1 MLTLQNS
8 FDIEGISS
16 CCSIVWHKGNYIL
29 LLYCLH
35 ADNLSWINDQIINYI
50 MNDFALRKVYMQLLG
65 AFIVVAIK
73 KIHQLAKMS
82 LLEVEIWSCVSLD
95 GNSHSSFSKQSW
107 KIKMYSST
115 LLFHEKLLPKM
126 SISEKLFSCLTNS
139 LVNITKDMM
148 GVRRKVV
155 FIFQG
160 LRCSQSKHGHRARR
174 EGEIPPD
181 IRCKQSPDCIYE
193 MPGMLEQSVFCP
205 ALAQTPSKPS
215 YKNSCFI
222 SLK

>member
-8 FDIEGISS
+8 FDIKGISS
-16 CCSIVWHKGNYIL
+16 WCSIWHKGNYIL

-35 ADNLSWINDQIINYI
+35 ADDLSWINDQIINYV

-73 KIHQLAKMS
+73 KNTSACKDVTV
-82 LLEVEIWSCVSLD
+82 LEAEIWSCVSLD

-115 LLFHEKLLPKM
+115 LLFHDKLLPKM

-139 LVNITKDMM
+139 LVNISKDMM
-148 GVRRKVV
+148 GLRRKVV

-160 LRCSQSKHGHRARR
+160 LRCSQSKHGHRTGT
-174 EGEIPPD
+174 EGEIPTWH
-181 IRCKQSPDCIYE
+181 Q
-193 MPGMLEQSVFCP
+193 V
-205 ALAQTPSKPS
+205 
-215 YKNSCFI
+215 
-222 SLK
+222 